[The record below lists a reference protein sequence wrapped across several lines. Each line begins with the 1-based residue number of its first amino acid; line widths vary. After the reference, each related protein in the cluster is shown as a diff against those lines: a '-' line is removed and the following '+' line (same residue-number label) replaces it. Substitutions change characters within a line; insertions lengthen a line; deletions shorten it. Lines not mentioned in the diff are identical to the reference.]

1 MGDALMRAGFALVE
15 VMLALTLV
23 MVQAPA
29 LVAGVSLAAA
39 LVRAGDAALADLPT
53 IVGVAGCTP

>member
-1 MGDALMRAGFALVE
+1 MRTGFALVE
-15 VMLALTLV
+15 VMLALTLL

-39 LVRAGDAALADLPT
+39 LVRAGDAALADLPA
-53 IVGVAGCTP
+53 IVGVAGCMP